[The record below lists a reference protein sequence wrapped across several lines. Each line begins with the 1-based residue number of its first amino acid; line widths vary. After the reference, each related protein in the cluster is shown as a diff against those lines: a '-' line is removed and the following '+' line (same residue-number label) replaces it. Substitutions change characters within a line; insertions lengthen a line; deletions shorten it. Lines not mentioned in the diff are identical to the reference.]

1 MTSQPPELGPIRR
14 GPEFVRPSAD
24 GSNQPGQAA
33 PYPGGRS
40 PYGNGNRPTGGPQP
54 ERPPTNR
61 LPTII
66 TIGVIAL
73 VAVIVLV
80 ASLRPDPGVKKE
92 TGKVPPTPTASTA
105 PRDTA
110 TSIGFTSSE
119 GSGRLSLLS
128 HRWTGSA
135 GANKPYLQVAVK
147 IEATDG
153 RLSFGP
159 QYFQTFDARS
169 ELYQTTHVGARPPL
183 LGDGYLRAGQSVD
196 GGIAFAMPRGEVT
209 LLMSNA
215 MLESVTALRIS

>member
-1 MTSQPPELGPIRR
+1 MSSQPPELGPTRR

-24 GSNQPGQAA
+24 GSQQPG
-33 PYPGGRS
+33 PGRPFVGPGA
-40 PYGNGNRPTGGPQP
+40 PYGNGRQPGGPQP
-54 ERPPTNR
+54 ERPPNSR
-61 LPTII
+61 LPLVI

-80 ASLRPDPGVKKE
+80 ASLRPDPAVQRE
-92 TGKVPPTPTASTA
+92 TGNVPPTPTTSAA
-105 PRDTA
+105 PQDTS

-128 HRWTGSA
+128 HRWTGQ
-135 GANKPYLQVAVK
+135 GAANGAYLQLEVK

-159 QYFQTFDARS
+159 QYFQTFDSRS
-169 ELYQTTHVGARPPL
+169 DLYQSTEVGARPPL
-183 LGDGYLRAGQSVD
+183 LGNGYLRAGETVD
-196 GGIAFAMPRGEVT
+196 GGIAFDMPRGEVT

-215 MLESVTALRIS
+215 RLESVTALRIS

>member
-1 MTSQPPELGPIRR
+1 M
-14 GPEFVRPSAD
+14 RPSAD
-24 GSNQPGQAA
+24 GSQQPGQV
-33 PYPGGRS
+33 PPFSGMGS
-40 PYGNGNRPTGGPQP
+40 QNGNGPRPTGAPQP
-54 ERPPTNR
+54 ERPPTSR
-61 LPTII
+61 LPLII

-80 ASLRPDPGVKKE
+80 ASLRPDPAIRRE
-92 TGKVPPTPTASTA
+92 TGTVPPTPTATA
-105 PRDTA
+105 GPRDTS

-128 HRWTGSA
+128 HHWTGR
-135 GANKPYLQVAVK
+135 GAANGAYLQIEVK

-159 QYFQTFDARS
+159 QYFQTFDANS
-169 ELYQTTHVGARPPL
+169 DLYQSTEVGARPPL
-183 LGDGYLRAGQSVD
+183 LGNGYLRAGETVD
-196 GGIAFAMPRGEVT
+196 GGIAFDMPRGEVT

>member
-1 MTSQPPELGPIRR
+1 MSSQPPELGPIRR

-24 GSNQPGQAA
+24 GSPPPGRA
-33 PYPGGRS
+33 PSYPGSRPIG
-40 PYGNGNRPTGGPQP
+40 GNGRQPGGPQP
-54 ERPPTNR
+54 ERPPKNR

-80 ASLRPDPGVKKE
+80 ASLRPDPGIQRE
-92 TGKVPPTPTASTA
+92 TGTVPPTPTASAA
-105 PRDTA
+105 PQDTS

-128 HRWTGSA
+128 HRWTGS
-135 GANKPYLQVAVK
+135 GAAHGAYLQLEVK

-159 QYFQTFDARS
+159 QYFQTFDSRS
-169 ELYQTTHVGARPPL
+169 DLYQSTEVGARPPR
-183 LGDGYLRAGQSVD
+183 LGNGYLRAGDSVD
-196 GGIAFAMPRGEVT
+196 GGIAFDMPRGEVT